1 MEFLEKTYF
10 ESAEMVIFFVE
21 VGRFIE
27 NKNKNKTKDAIK
39 KLVTITPQKATIIVD
54 DDEKEVT
61 LDLVNKGDILLC
73 RPGEKIAVDGEIISG
88 SAHFDDSFIT
98 GESFPVKKDVGS
110 KVVAGS
116 LNFDGAVK
124 YRAEKIGRD
133 STISEIVKL
142 VVEAS
147 GSKAPIG
154 KIADRISG
162 IFVPIVMII
171 STVSLIVWY
180 FITKDFGLSINY
192 LVSTLVV
199 ACPCSLGL
207 ATPLAIVVAQGKA
220 TSNGILIK
228 DAEVLEN
235 AHKMKN
241 ILFDKTGTLTYGEL
255 RVSKIYN
262 YSNEAESDILKYAAT
277 IEKKS
282 EHPIAKAIVKYAKE
296 KNAMIVACKD
306 FKALEGMGA
315 FAKIKDD
322 EFYIGNQKLLKE
334 LNIPI
339 IHQEDEDALS
349 KVGNSILYVV
359 KNNEVLALIGVKDI
373 VREDAKELVQKLS
386 EKNINSMMLTG
397 DNEITANKIAEE
409 IGTSKVFANCSPK
422 EKAEIVKQQKEA
434 GITAMCGDGINDSIS
449 LVNSDIGIAISNGT
463 DVSINSSNVILMN
476 DNLSKILDLIDIS
489 KKTVRVIKQ
498 NLFWAFIYN
507 VLMIP
512 IACGLFSSFGVT
524 INPMI
529 GSLAM
534 MISSI
539 IVVLNSLRLK
549 S

>member
-1 MEFLEKTYF
+1 
-10 ESAEMVIFFVE
+10 MVIFFVE

-39 KLVTITPQKATIIVD
+39 KLVTITPQKATLLTD

-61 LDLVNKGDILLC
+61 LDLVNKGDILIC

-88 SAHFDDSFIT
+88 EAHFDDSFIT
-98 GESFPVKKDVGS
+98 GESFPVKKEIGS
-110 KVVAGS
+110 KVIAGS
-116 LNFDGAVK
+116 LNFDGSVK
-124 YRAEKIGRD
+124 YRAEKIGKD

-154 KIADRISG
+154 KLADKISG
-162 IFVPIVMII
+162 VFVPIVIII
-171 STVSLIVWY
+171 SVISFVVWY
-180 FITKDFGLSINY
+180 LITKDLGLAINY

-255 RVSKIYN
+255 KVSKIYN
-262 YSNEAESDILKYAAT
+262 YSNESDADILKYTAT

-282 EHPIAKAIVKYAKE
+282 EHPIAKAVVKYAKE
-296 KNAMIVACKD
+296 NNAMIVACKD
-306 FKALEGMGA
+306 FKVLEGMGV

-322 EFYIGNQKLLKE
+322 EFYIGNQKILKE
-334 LNIPI
+334 LNIAI
-339 IHQEDEDALS
+339 THKEDEGTLTS
-349 KVGNSILYVV
+349 TGNSILYVV
-359 KNNEVLALIGVKDI
+359 KNNEVLALIGVKDV
-373 VREDAKELVQKLS
+373 VREDAKELVQKLN
-386 EKNINSMMLTG
+386 EKNINVMMLTG
-397 DNEITANKIAEE
+397 DNETTANKISEE
-409 IGTSKVFANCSPK
+409 VQTSKVFANCSPK
-422 EKAEIVKQQKEA
+422 EKAEIVKEQKEK

-449 LVNSDIGIAISNGT
+449 LVNADIGIAISNGT

-476 DNLSKILDLIDIS
+476 DNLLKILDLIEIS
-489 KKTVRVIKQ
+489 KKTVKIIKQ

-512 IACGLFSSFGVT
+512 IACGLFAKFGMK

-529 GSLAM
+529 GSFAM
-534 MISSI
+534 MMSSL
-539 IVVLNSLRLK
+539 IVVLNSLRIK
-549 S
+549 R